1 MRNFGAPTYNGPIE
15 SIQSMLPEWLT
26 WKTALAIYGVRAV
39 AGYIIFQ
46 QASKKFEAAGSSKR
60 AAKVKA
66 TGTAG
71 VLSTVVTIPI
81 AYYIA
86 TRAEEQKALV

>member
-26 WKTALAIYGVRAV
+26 WKTALAIYGVRAT
-39 AGYIIFQ
+39 AAYIIFH
-46 QASKKFEAAGSSKR
+46 QASQKFEAAGSSKR